1 MPASAP
7 LDIRAATLSSTEI
20 RVDWEQVNAIDRNGI
35 ITHYEVQFT
44 QTTFTEIPMTNTANT
59 TSNVLNLNLT
69 NLEEFVEYM
78 VTVRAF
84 TAIGAGPYNTLSAS
98 STTSEAGK

>member
-1 MPASAP
+1 
-7 LDIRAATLSSTEI
+7 
-20 RVDWEQVNAIDRNGI
+20 
-35 ITHYEVQFT
+35 
-44 QTTFTEIPMTNTANT
+44 MTNTANT

-84 TAIGAGPYNTLSAS
+84 TAIGAGPYNPLSAS